1 MLFRSKNPRFPPCLH
16 LPRTPGQEDRY
27 IPLHYVNGLA
37 FIATRFDMQDS
48 SGRMLTRSNKYL
60 VFHKKLGFM
69 PMSALRLTK
78 QCVTGLEALHE
89 AHFPGAD
96 YSDPAVKMGKMH
108 HVDMPDTST
117 GGASR
122 SMECIYWDTIGP
134 MRTASAQGETH
145 ATLFTC
151 AFSGY
156 TWAYNHKST
165 ADIPALLMRFY
176 SDCSPLRTRHGPIL
190 TVRRDNASVNVSRA
204 VMGFLDQHGIR
215 SETSNP
221 YEPWQNGKVERMIQT
236 VMGTARTVLLASGL
250 DARFWGH
257 ALPYAVRIHNLQYS
271 RALDTSPY
279 MLVHQCKPDVSEDQ
293 QFGVEAWLY
302 VHPERRRDP
311 KFSARGEPC
320 IFIGYPQNQRGFL
333 VWCPQRG
340 NNTVVSTTNVV
351 FGTRCPRA
359 KTPAVDLLPDAA
371 KEVFL
376 SQPQI
381 GRAHV

>member
-1 MLFRSKNPRFPPCLH
+1 MLFRSPKFPPGLH

-117 GGASR
+117 EGASR
-122 SMECIYWDTIGP
+122 PMECIYWDTIGP

-204 VMGFLDQHGIR
+204 VMGFLD
-215 SETSNP
+215 
-221 YEPWQNGKVERMIQT
+221 
-236 VMGTARTVLLASGL
+236 
-250 DARFWGH
+250 
-257 ALPYAVRIHNLQYS
+257 
-271 RALDTSPY
+271 
-279 MLVHQCKPDVSEDQ
+279 
-293 QFGVEAWLY
+293 
-302 VHPERRRDP
+302 
-311 KFSARGEPC
+311 
-320 IFIGYPQNQRGFL
+320 
-333 VWCPQRG
+333 
-340 NNTVVSTTNVV
+340 
-351 FGTRCPRA
+351 
-359 KTPAVDLLPDAA
+359 
-371 KEVFL
+371 
-376 SQPQI
+376 
-381 GRAHV
+381 